1 MATAAPTD
9 AAPPAKKG
17 KMKLII
23 ILVVVVLLLGAA
35 AVGGLLLLKKKQS
48 GDDPYAEEADQ
59 ARPPP
64 AAAAARDPKVKPVFV
79 ALDLF
84 TVNLADRETD
94 RYLQVQMSL
103 ELRDEKSGEMVKN
116 YMPIIR
122 NNILTAL
129 SYKTSAQLLE
139 RHGKQRLSRELR
151 TEVARALDLEP
162 PDIDEEELPPAEGA
176 TAAPEK
182 KDDRKRRRRLRP
194 EDYSPVVGVHFSN
207 FIIQ

>member
-23 ILVVVVLLLGAA
+23 ILAVVVLLLGAA
-35 AVGGLLLLKKKQS
+35 AVGGLLLLKKKQAA
-48 GDDPYAEEADQ
+48 DDPYAEEADHS
-59 ARPPP
+59 RPPP
-64 AAAAARDPKVKPVFV
+64 AAASRDPKVKPTFL

-94 RYLQVQMSL
+94 RYLQVQMTL
-103 ELRDEKSGEMVKN
+103 ELRDEKSGDMVKN

-122 NNILTAL
+122 NNILTTL

-151 TEVARALDLEP
+151 AEVARALDLEP